1 MVLAGM
7 MQRVLAFGALVLL
20 AAALLVGCGAAA
32 DAEPARSVAT
42 PGLDGGTG
50 NAAAQRE
57 LGAGFGEPAAM
68 ATLAPVAAAER
79 MERAAGGDFGD
90 AMARAGGNGGA
101 AVDAGFDGAEA
112 AMAAGVG
119 GEGAV
124 VDRYGGAVVGGDG
137 GAAAGAA
144 GGTLQVAE
152 RRVVAT
158 ASLTIETAAVERAAE
173 RAGDIAESM
182 GGFVER
188 LSSAGGSEPPQAELT
203 LRVPQ
208 GQFGTA
214 LERLETLGEVQFRTL
229 GREDVTERFIDLAAR
244 LRSASREEESLLGLL
259 ERSGSVLEVVSVE
272 RELARVRAEVE
283 RLQGQLNFLERRVDL
298 ATIYLTLRPPGR
310 IPTDPPIANFTLAV
324 SGVDDKVAELKSYVA
339 EVEGEIDEVHW
350 LTYEDG
356 ERANV
361 TFRVYAGDFAG
372 TTAFVEEQG
381 RVSHRELREGVNLA
395 AGEDEPKA
403 KRPDARLVV
412 SYVDADFDFQ
422 PWLAVVIVVGV
433 LVLAGGMAFLAR
445 YAYRLGRIRGRF
457 F

>member
-1 MVLAGM
+1 MVLVGM
-7 MQRVLAFGALVLL
+7 MQRVLAFWGLVLL

-32 DAEPARSVAT
+32 DAEPARSVAA
-42 PGLDGGTG
+42 PGLDGGMG
-50 NAAAQRE
+50 NAAALE
-57 LGAGFGEPAAM
+57 GESGAGFGGPAAM

-79 MERAAGGDFGD
+79 MERAAGDD
-90 AMARAGGNGGA
+90 
-101 AVDAGFDGAEA
+101 
-112 AMAAGVG
+112 
-119 GEGAV
+119 
-124 VDRYGGAVVGGDG
+124 
-137 GAAAGAA
+137 AA
-144 GGTLQVAE
+144 GGSLQGVE

-182 GGFVER
+182 GGFVEQ

-208 GQFGTA
+208 GQFGMA
-214 LERLETLGEVQFRTL
+214 LARLETLGEVQFRTL

-361 TFRVYAGDFAG
+361 TFRVYAGDFEG
-372 TTAFVEEQG
+372 TTAFLEEQG

-395 AGEDEPKA
+395 AADEPKP

-412 SYVDADFDFQ
+412 AYVDADFDFQ
-422 PWLAVVIVVGV
+422 PWLAVVIVVGI
-433 LVLAGGMAFLAR
+433 LALAGGMAFLAR
-445 YAYRLGRIRGRF
+445 YMYRLGRIRGRF

>member
-7 MQRVLAFGALVLL
+7 MRRVLAFLGLVLL

-32 DAEPARSVAT
+32 DVEPARSVAAA
-42 PGLDGGTG
+42 GLDG
-50 NAAAQRE
+50 E
-57 LGAGFGEPAAM
+57 SGAGFEGPAAM

-79 MERAAGGDFGD
+79 LEQAAGGDFGD
-90 AMARAGGNGGA
+90 AMARAGGDGA
-101 AVDAGFDGAEA
+101 AG
-112 AMAAGVG
+112 AAGVG

-124 VDRYGGAVVGGDG
+124 GGGGDG
-137 GAAAGAA
+137 VAAVAA
-144 GGTLQVAE
+144 GGSLQGVE

-182 GGFVER
+182 GGFVEQ

-208 GQFGTA
+208 GQFGMA
-214 LERLETLGEVQFRTL
+214 LARLETLGEVQFRTL

-298 ATIYLTLRPPGR
+298 ATIYLTLLPPGR

-381 RVSHRELREGVNLA
+381 RVSHRELREGVNLGA
-395 AGEDEPKA
+395 AADEPKP
-403 KRPDARLVV
+403 KRPAARLVV
-412 SYVDADFDFQ
+412 AYVDADFNFQ

-433 LVLAGGMAFLAR
+433 LALAGGMAFLAR
-445 YAYRLGRIRGRF
+445 YMYRLGRIRGRF

>member
-1 MVLAGM
+1 
-7 MQRVLAFGALVLL
+7 MQRVLAFWGLVLL
-20 AAALLVGCGAAA
+20 AAALLVGCGAGA
-32 DAEPARSVAT
+32 DAEPARSVVA
-42 PGLDGGTG
+42 PGLDGGVG

-57 LGAGFGEPAAM
+57 VGAGFGEPAAM

-79 MERAAGGDFGD
+79 IERAAGD
-90 AMARAGGNGGA
+90 
-101 AVDAGFDGAEA
+101 EA
-112 AMAAGVG
+112 AAIG

-124 VDRYGGAVVGGDG
+124 VGRDDGAAGGEFGGD
-137 GAAAGAA
+137 
-144 GGTLQVAE
+144 GGTLQVVE

-208 GQFGTA
+208 GQFGMA
-214 LERLETLGEVQFRTL
+214 LERLESLGEVQFRTL

-244 LRSASREEESLLGLL
+244 LRSAEREEESLLGLL

-395 AGEDEPKA
+395 VEDSPRP

>member
-1 MVLAGM
+1 

-20 AAALLVGCGAAA
+20 AAALLVGCGGAA
-32 DAEPARSVAT
+32 DAEPARSVAA
-42 PGLDGGTG
+42 PGLDG
-50 NAAAQRE
+50 E
-57 LGAGFGEPAAM
+57 MGAGFAGPAAM
-68 ATLAPVAAAER
+68 ATLAPGAAAER
-79 MERAAGGDFGD
+79 MERV
-90 AMARAGGNGGA
+90 AGGNGGA
-101 AVDAGFDGAEA
+101 AADAG
-112 AMAAGVG
+112 V
-119 GEGAV
+119 EGAV
-124 VDRYGGAVVGGDG
+124 VGRDDGASGGEFGGDG
-137 GAAAGAA
+137 G
-144 GGTLQVAE
+144 TLQGVE

-208 GQFGTA
+208 GQFGMA

-298 ATIYLTLRPPGR
+298 ATIYLTLRPPGQ

-381 RVSHRELREGVNLA
+381 RVSHRELREGVNPA
-395 AGEDEPKA
+395 AAEDEPKP
-403 KRPDARLVV
+403 KRPAARLVV

-433 LVLAGGMAFLAR
+433 LALAGGMAFLAR

>member
-7 MQRVLAFGALVLL
+7 MRRVLDFWGLVLL
-20 AAALLVGCGAAA
+20 AAALLTGCGGAA
-32 DAEPARSVAT
+32 DAEPARSVVA
-42 PGLDGGTG
+42 PGLEGGMG
-50 NAAAQRE
+50 DVAAQRAM
-57 LGAGFGEPAAM
+57 GAGFKGPAAM

-90 AMARAGGNGGA
+90 AMARAGG
-101 AVDAGFDGAEA
+101 DEA
-112 AMAAGVG
+112 AMAAVVG

-124 VDRYGGAVVGGDG
+124 VGGDVGAATGDAVGAGRGGDG
-137 GAAAGAA
+137 GS
-144 GGTLQVAE
+144 LQVAE

-182 GGFVER
+182 GGFVEQ

-208 GQFGTA
+208 GQFGMA
-214 LERLETLGEVQFRTL
+214 LARLETLGEVQFRTL

-244 LRSASREEESLLGLL
+244 LRSAEREEESLLGLL

-381 RVSHRELREGVNLA
+381 RVSHRELREWVNLA
-395 AGEDEPKA
+395 AEDEPKP

-412 SYVDADFDFQ
+412 AYVDANFNFQ
-422 PWLAVVIVVGV
+422 PWLAVVIVVGI
-433 LVLAGGMAFLAR
+433 LALAGGMAFLAR
-445 YAYRLGRIRGRF
+445 YMYRLGRIRGRF